1 MRKESD
7 MLFLVMSLLCWSQT
21 KGGCSGPIVS
31 ISGDEWIL
39 SAGDGFKLSCEF
51 VCLTVQHVAQ
61 LWRNSPQEESV
72 SLVNVTSILPNV
84 TIVLSISSA
93 TKADTGYYSCMTQ
106 PPDTI
111 SSEVLIQVADN
122 LSTSTL
128 TTSSNPGCASTKK
141 YSSAASLQGQIWFWI
156 LLGKT
161 AILLLSLASLA
172 VKYKRG

>member
-111 SSEVLIQVADN
+111 SSEVLIQVAGKIN
-122 LSTSTL
+122 GNSTV
-128 TTSSNPGCASTKK
+128 
-141 YSSAASLQGQIWFWI
+141 
-156 LLGKT
+156 LLN
-161 AILLLSLASLA
+161 
-172 VKYKRG
+172 VHF